1 MYSVRLWTYLR
12 TVCSCVP
19 ICVQCTLVYLSTVCT
34 VYSCEHICA
43 QFALVYLSVYSVLL
57 CTYLCTLHSCVPIC
71 VCTMYSC
78 VPVCEQCTLMYLSV
92 PRAWWVRCLHIPCL
106 AVWSAGQ
113 NLNTMIF
120 VNFCP
125 QEFLHFFILFKPVW
139 FKNAQ
144 KKSFCNDIFS
154 FTFFPFLLQ
163 NYFRLKEIFSSR
175 LSFCAYEFKEFTIYL
190 MKFLIL
196 FLANFRLHFFVTKR
210 HATILEQL
218 ATTQQFLASWH

>member
-1 MYSVRLWTYLR
+1 MYSVRLWRYLR

-71 VCTMYSC
+71 VCTVYSC

-106 AVWSAGQ
+106 AVLSAGQ

-125 QEFLHFFILFKPVW
+125 EEFLHFFILFKPVW
-139 FKNAQ
+139 FKNAH
-144 KKSFCNDIFS
+144 KKQ
-154 FTFFPFLLQ
+154 FLLW
-163 NYFRLKEIFSSR
+163 YFFFHILSLLVAKLFSLER
-175 LSFCAYEFKEFTIYL
+175 N
-190 MKFLIL
+190 L
-196 FLANFRLHFFVTKR
+196 FLQIIFLCLRVKRIHNIFNKIPHFISR
-210 HATILEQL
+210 
-218 ATTQQFLASWH
+218 